1 MGSSSKASKHH
12 VAAVAP
18 AGPATG
24 AQPDEHGA
32 PPGAF
37 GGAPA
42 IGAGAAT
49 AGADGVSS
57 GGFVDVGPAQVPGA
71 AVPAETPPKRAHIR
85 VVQDADGTWH
95 VEVER
100 DG

>member
-18 AGPATG
+18 AGPATL
-24 AQPDEHGA
+24 APPDEDEA
-32 PPGAF
+32 PTDAV
-37 GGAPA
+37 GGSPAAPA
-42 IGAGAAT
+42 TEGF
-49 AGADGVSS
+49 ADA
-57 GGFVDVGPAQVPGA
+57 GPANVPAA
-71 AVPAETPPKRAHIR
+71 AVPVETPSKRAHIR

-95 VEVER
+95 VEVQR